1 VTAGVPTPQIY
12 LTNAPDGPPMRLLG
26 FERAELE
33 PSESRKVTVTADPRL
48 LARFDGQSGQ

>member
-33 PSESRKVTVTADPRL
+33 PSESRKVTVTADPPL